1 MTNLEQRIHDLP
13 PDRFARSAHAAAK
26 LAVRSAKRAGK
37 EPPASALWL
46 LKQSPEQLQAQQ
58 QRRLQEEST
67 EREQAGPVD
76 DVAAFVGALTRRCS
90 VVGASKDRVPDGETL
105 HAAQDLIAA
114 RTTLVHLDGDA
125 LFVPPA
131 GKAVFISAES
141 GEIRPGAKKT
151 WKVPS
156 FEAMAG
162 DQTVHEPEGTL
173 HESPASKG
181 QRR

>member
-46 LKQSPEQLQAQQ
+46 LKQSPEQLQGQQ
-58 QRRLQEEST
+58 QRRLQEESA

-76 DVAAFVGALTRRCS
+76 DLVAFVGALSRRCS
-90 VVGASKDRVPDGETL
+90 ASEDRVPDGETH

-131 GKAVFISAES
+131 GTSVFISAES

-151 WKVPS
+151 LKVPS

-162 DQTVHEPEGTL
+162 DQTAHEPEGTL

>member
-58 QRRLQEEST
+58 QKRLQEESAAREHT
-67 EREQAGPVD
+67 EPVD

-90 VVGASKDRVPDGETL
+90 AVGEREGLLPDGETL
-105 HAAQDLIAA
+105 RAAENLVAA
-114 RTTLVHLDGDA
+114 HTALAHLGGDA
-125 LFVPPA
+125 LVSYPG
-131 GKAVFISAES
+131 GKTILISAED
-141 GEIRPGAKKT
+141 GEMRPNTKKT
-151 WKVPS
+151 WKVS
-156 FEAMAG
+156 GFAG
-162 DQTVHEPEGTL
+162 LVGDGDAHKPEGTL
-173 HESPASKG
+173 QKSPGSEG